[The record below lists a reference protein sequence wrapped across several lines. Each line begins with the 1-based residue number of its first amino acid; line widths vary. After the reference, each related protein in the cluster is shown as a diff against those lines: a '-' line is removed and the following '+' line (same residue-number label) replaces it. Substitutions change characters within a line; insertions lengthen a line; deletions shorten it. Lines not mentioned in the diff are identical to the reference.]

1 MQIFEDYKLGRT
13 DDAVQIDNRKLNHI
27 AITKMAQQCKRTI
40 EIISRELDPPFFDTE
55 EFVEACKKMILA
67 NRNARLRIIVFEPQA
82 IIARGHRLLNLAGT
96 LSSFFEFRKP
106 DQEYSNFNE
115 ALFITDSTGYVHRKN
130 TERFEGIVNFNDK
143 RQSRYLLQKFDDIWE
158 KSATDSNMRQLHI

>member
-13 DDAVQIDNRKLNHI
+13 DDAVHIDNRKLNHL

-40 EIISRELDPPFFDTE
+40 EIVSRELDPPFFDTE

-67 NRNARLRIIVFEPQA
+67 NRNAKLRIIVFEPQA
-82 IIARGHRLLNLAGT
+82 IVARGHRLLNLAGT

-106 DQEYSNFNE
+106 DLEYSNFNE
-115 ALFITDSTGYVHRKN
+115 ALFITDSTGYVHRQN
-130 TERFEGIVNFNDK
+130 IERFEGIVNFNDK
-143 RQSRYLLQKFDDIWE
+143 RQSKYLLQKFDDIWE
-158 KSATDSNMRQLHI
+158 KSAPDSNMRQLHI